1 MTGER
6 ELVRMERI
14 GMAVAVAGTIVTW
27 ILRDSRWAVGF
38 LAGGVLSILS
48 FHTLR
53 RLVEGLTPGTKIQVR
68 GSALFFVF
76 RYLIFGAAAY
86 VIVKLLGISVTPFLE
101 GLFVSPAAVM
111 MEILYELVA
120 PKPKL

>member
-6 ELVRMERI
+6 ALVRMERI
-14 GMAVAVAGTIVTW
+14 GIGVAVAGMILTW
-27 ILRDSRWAVGF
+27 ILRDARWALGF
-38 LAGGVLSILS
+38 LAGAGLSLLS
-48 FHTLR
+48 FYTLR
-53 RLVEGLTPGTKIQVR
+53 RLVEGLTPGTTIRLR
-68 GSALFFVF
+68 GSAVFFVV

-86 VIVKLLGISVTPFLE
+86 GTVKLLGISLTPFLE

-120 PKPKL
+120 PKQKL